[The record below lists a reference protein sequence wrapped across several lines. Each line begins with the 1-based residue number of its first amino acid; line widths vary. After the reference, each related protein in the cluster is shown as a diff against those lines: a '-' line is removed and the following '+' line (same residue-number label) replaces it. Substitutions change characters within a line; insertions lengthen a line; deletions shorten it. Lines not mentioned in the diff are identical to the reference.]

1 MYIDAH
7 QEGKTDLHSA
17 AVHTHPRWKI
27 MVVVCL
33 VVSLVIGTEIV
44 FEKTHKMPRS
54 VEHQRIPLLLGTR
67 LLESTTP
74 SHMLYESKLR

>member
-1 MYIDAH
+1 M
-7 QEGKTDLHSA
+7 
-17 AVHTHPRWKI
+17 AV
-27 MVVVCL
+27 VYL

-54 VEHQRIPLLLGTR
+54 VEHQRIPLLLGMK